1 MTELRILDADEA
13 RERIPELA
21 LILFDCVTKGASVN
35 FMNPF
40 SMAEAVGFFATVAE
54 AVARDEI
61 TLFAVIE
68 NGRAVGTCQ
77 LVPINKP
84 NQPHRAEL
92 AKMLVHT
99 AHRNKGIG
107 KILMDAVDAEMIR
120 RGLKLITLDTASD
133 AAERLYERS
142 GYKRAG
148 VIPNFALLPD
158 GGYCD
163 TVYYYKWFD

>member
-1 MTELRILDADEA
+1 MELRILDAKEA
-13 RERIPELA
+13 RDRIPELA
-21 LILFDCVTKGASVN
+21 LILFDCVSKGASVN

-40 SMAEAVGFFATVAE
+40 SMAEAIGFFASVAE
-54 AVARDEI
+54 SVETDDI
-61 TLFAVIE
+61 TLFAVLE

-77 LVPINKP
+77 LVPIKKP

-120 RGLKLITLDTASD
+120 RDLKLVTLDTASD

-142 GYKRAG
+142 GYQRAG
-148 VIPNFALLPD
+148 VIPKFALLPD
-158 GGYCD
+158 GEYCD

>member
-1 MTELRILDADEA
+1 MELRILDANEA

-21 LILFDCVTKGASVN
+21 LVLFDCVTNGASVN

-40 SMAEAVGFFATVAE
+40 SMAEAIGFFASVAE
-54 AVARDEI
+54 SVEHDDI

-77 LVPINKP
+77 LVPIKKP

-99 AHRNKGIG
+99 AHRKKGIG
-107 KILMDAVDAEMIR
+107 KILMDAVDAEMIK

-133 AAERLYERS
+133 EAERLYERA
-142 GYKRAG
+142 GYQCAG
-148 VIPNFALLPD
+148 VIPKFALLPD

-163 TVYYYKWFD
+163 TVYYYKWFE

>member
-1 MTELRILDADEA
+1 MELRILDAKEA

-21 LILFDCVTKGASVN
+21 LILLDCVTHGASVN

-40 SMAEAVGFFATVAE
+40 SMAEAIGFFAAVAE
-54 AVARDEI
+54 SVEHDGIA
-61 TLFAVIE
+61 LFAVIE
-68 NGRAVGTCQ
+68 NGRAIGTCQ
-77 LVPINKP
+77 LVPIKKP

-99 AHRNKGIG
+99 SHRKKGIG
-107 KILMDAVDAEMIR
+107 KMLMDAVDAEMIK

-133 AAERLYERS
+133 EAERLYERA
-142 GYKRAG
+142 GYQRAG
-148 VIPNFALLPD
+148 VIPKFALLPD

-163 TVYYYKWFD
+163 TVYYYKWFE

>member
-1 MTELRILDADEA
+1 MELRILDAKEA
-13 RERIPELA
+13 RDRIPELA
-21 LILFDCVTKGASVN
+21 LILFDCVSKGASVN

-40 SMAEAVGFFATVAE
+40 SMAEAIGFFASVAE
-54 AVARDEI
+54 SVEMDDI
-61 TLFAVIE
+61 TLFAVLE

-77 LVPINKP
+77 LVPIKKP

-107 KILMDAVDAEMIR
+107 KFLMDAVDAEMIR

-142 GYKRAG
+142 GYQRAG
-148 VIPNFALLPD
+148 VIPKFALLPD

-163 TVYYYKWFD
+163 TVYYYKWFE

>member
-1 MTELRILDADEA
+1 MTELRSLEADEA

-21 LILFDCVTKGASVN
+21 LILFDCVAHGASVN

-40 SMAEAVGFFATVAE
+40 SMAEAIGFYANVAE
-54 AVARDEI
+54 AVASGEI
-61 TLFAVIE
+61 ILFAAIE
-68 NGRAVGTCQ
+68 NGRAIGTCQ

-99 AHRNKGIG
+99 AHRKKGIG
-107 KILMDAVDAEMIR
+107 KMLLDAVDAEMIR

-133 AAERLYERS
+133 DAERLYERS
-142 GYKRAG
+142 GYQRAG
-148 VIPNFALLPD
+148 VIPKFALLPD

-163 TVYYYKWFD
+163 TVYYYKWFE